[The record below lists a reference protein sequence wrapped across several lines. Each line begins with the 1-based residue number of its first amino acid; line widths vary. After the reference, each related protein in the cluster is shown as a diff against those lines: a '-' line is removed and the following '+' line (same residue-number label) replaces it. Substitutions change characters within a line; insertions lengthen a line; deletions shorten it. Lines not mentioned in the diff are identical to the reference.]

1 MGLAVTAPRA
11 GVIVSETPP
20 RTGEDAESSIG
31 EILTRQ
37 LDELERHFARIIDT
51 CFGDEAGGIR
61 RLVAPLA

>member
-1 MGLAVTAPRA
+1 MGLAVTAPPA
-11 GVIVSETPP
+11 GVTVSEIPQ
-20 RTGEDAESSIG
+20 RLKDAESSIG

-37 LDELERHFARIIDT
+37 LDELERRFARIIDA